1 VANTGL
7 TGRGAL
13 ISLLLPPSFFLFLLI
28 SPQNLYGKIG
38 GITMGSR
45 VVWGAGA
52 SLDPPLDPPLSTF
65 LFLNKKVIKACEIYS
80 FPFFSLIKMRKTK
93 FEN

>member
-1 VANTGL
+1 
-7 TGRGAL
+7 
-13 ISLLLPPSFFLFLLI
+13 
-28 SPQNLYGKIG
+28 
-38 GITMGSR
+38 MGSR